1 MVSHNR
7 SLFAP
12 PRKLSNHSNMV
23 FFFPQEMV
31 ESGAC
36 GVTQE
41 SGTAGNVS
49 IPDSAVSGGA
59 AQGVRPVDAELSL
72 LRAAP

>member
-1 MVSHNR
+1 
-7 SLFAP
+7 
-12 PRKLSNHSNMV
+12 MV

>member
-1 MVSHNR
+1 MVSQNR

-49 IPDSAVSGGA
+49 IPDSAVSGWGCPGRAPSGRGA
-59 AQGVRPVDAELSL
+59 EP
-72 LRAAP
+72 P